1 MVNIDLFKGEL
12 KKSVESNKLN
22 IGSKTT
28 KKLIQNSL
36 IEKVYMSKNIDLNIK
51 SDIEHFCKIGNIN
64 FENLDID
71 SSELG
76 ILCKKNFNITV
87 ISFKK

>member
-51 SDIEHFCKIGNIN
+51 SDIFVKLEILILKI
-64 FENLDID
+64 
-71 SSELG
+71 
-76 ILCKKNFNITV
+76 
-87 ISFKK
+87 